1 MQRNR
6 ILRLWAAALCGTVVG
21 FGRGYRV
28 KSADYRTRFP
38 MASGSALNGGRLAV
52 RLRRLLATH
61 GGVRFVPSRTAAQ
74 VMNGIGAIGAG
85 AIIHRKLARGLTR
98 AVSRRVTA
106 GIGLAF
112 GAGRR
117 LVTGASTLPALFGP
131 AVPSLF
137 SGRAAAVRCPAACA
151 RALALSSLC
160 SRGAVRGRKGGLLR
174 CIARPGLRRG
184 EPQGGAVPTCCAA
197 LPALGCGTHRPT
209 KELITEL
216 FNPIKN
222 DL

>member
-137 SGRAAAVRCPAACA
+137 SGRAAAVRFRPPAHGRLRRRLCA
-151 RALALSSLC
+151 VGARC
-160 SRGAVRGRKGGLLR
+160 GVKGAVCCAVLVVRACGAAAGRGRADLL
-174 CIARPGLRRG
+174 
-184 EPQGGAVPTCCAA
+184 
-197 LPALGCGTHRPT
+197 CGDSGIRVWDASPDERIDYRT
-209 KELITEL
+209 
-216 FNPIKN
+216 F
-222 DL
+222 